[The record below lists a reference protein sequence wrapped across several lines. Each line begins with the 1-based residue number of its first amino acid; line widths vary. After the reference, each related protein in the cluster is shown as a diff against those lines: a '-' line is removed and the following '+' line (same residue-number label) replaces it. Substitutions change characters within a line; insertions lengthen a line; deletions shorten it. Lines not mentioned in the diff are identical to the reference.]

1 MANIIHCGNYT
12 RTNISRTNWR
22 VKIVW
27 GGYRKGCKS
36 TPFGGMEGMATQ
48 VNIIHCGS
56 LIKTNLSLINWRGK
70 LHLYKSIPLC
80 VIWRGTNINHTVR
93 EDM

>member
-1 MANIIHCGNYT
+1 MWEGGGGYRKGCESTPLWGYGGDGNKVDGIIIHCGNYT

-36 TPFGGMEGMATQ
+36 TPLGGMEDLATL
-48 VNIIHCGS
+48 VNIIH
-56 LIKTNLSLINWRGK
+56 
-70 LHLYKSIPLC
+70 
-80 VIWRGTNINHTVR
+80 
-93 EDM
+93 